1 MQRFR
6 IVALLFL
13 AIASGRTFGQGVDIE
28 ALIADMTLDE
38 KIGQMT
44 QAERGSATPNDVRD
58 FFLGS
63 ILSAVVY
70 GVSIAAWGVV
80 LTMLSSSFYHSTAPD
95 MRISVVG
102 RFLDY
107 SSIYFGLVTTALA
120 DIAVATNSF
129 LNVPAIAALDIPIA
143 GGVVFFFFLW
153 RRTRIPA
160 KVTWAE
166 DTSRVFREEC
176 PLGRGLFKMQHF
188 DLHHSQ
194 LRYATSIL
202 LTAGYFAFAPAAFA
216 TFSIPD
222 IGIIL
227 GLQAAGFLMLSFG
240 MYIDRVL
247 MWPDTLLAAAAD
259 SNVIPA
265 CTQCTQCGCVM
276 TAHSL
281 WHVVAILS
289 IALTCVAREYAL
301 SVLP

>member
-1 MQRFR
+1 MQ
-6 IVALLFL
+6 
-13 AIASGRTFGQGVDIE
+13 
-28 ALIADMTLDE
+28 
-38 KIGQMT
+38 
-44 QAERGSATPNDVRD
+44 
-58 FFLGS
+58 
-63 ILSAVVY
+63 
-70 GVSIAAWGVV
+70 
-80 LTMLSSSFYHSTAPD
+80 
-95 MRISVVG
+95 ISVVG

-143 GGVVFFFFLW
+143 GAVVFFFFLW

-160 KVTWAE
+160 RITWAE
-166 DTSRVFREEC
+166 DKSRVFREEC

-222 IGIIL
+222 IGVIL
-227 GLQAAGFLMLSFG
+227 GLQAAGFFMLSFG

-247 MWPDTLLAAAAD
+247 MWPDTSLAAAVD
-259 SNVIPA
+259 TQVVPM

-281 WHVVAILS
+281 WHIVAILS